1 MTKISIIVFSGT
13 VDKLM
18 PVGVLST
25 AAAALGYEVEVFVT
39 FWGLMA
45 FRKDMADKNMRIS
58 KEFEDMADMMFKIMK
73 ERNMPSW
80 VNMLKQAKEL
90 GDVKIY
96 ACAQTFDMFGMK
108 REELLDIV
116 DEVVGAGEYLE
127 KAKNAD
133 ITLFI

>member
-18 PVGVLST
+18 PVGVLSS
-25 AAAALGYEVEVFVT
+25 AAAALGYEVEIFAT

-45 FRKDMADKNMRIS
+45 FRKDMAEKNMKIS
-58 KEFEDMADMMFKIMK
+58 KEYEEMAEMMFKIMK
-73 ERNMPSW
+73 EKNMPSW
-80 VNMLKQAKEL
+80 VDLIRQAKEI
-90 GDVKIY
+90 GNVKVY

-108 REELLDIV
+108 KEDLIDIV

-127 KAKNAD
+127 RAKEAD

>member
-1 MTKISIIVFSGT
+1 MTKISIILFSGT

-25 AAAALGYEVEVFVT
+25 AAAALGYEVEVFAT
-39 FWGLMA
+39 FWGLMT
-45 FRKDMADKNMRIS
+45 FRKDMAEKNTRVS
-58 KEFEDMADMMFKIMK
+58 KDFEEMADMMMK
-73 ERNMPSW
+73 VMRDKNMPSW
-80 VNMLKQAKEL
+80 IDLLKQAKEL
-90 GDVKIY
+90 GNVKIY

-108 REELLDIV
+108 KEDLLDIV

>member
-1 MTKISIIVFSGT
+1 MTKISIILFSGT

-25 AAAALGYEVEVFVT
+25 AAAALGYEVEVFAT

-45 FRKDMADKNMRIS
+45 LKKDAAEKNMRVS
-58 KEFEDMADMMFKIMK
+58 KDFEEMADAMMKVMREK
-73 ERNMPSW
+73 NMPSW
-80 VNMLKQAKEL
+80 VDLLRQAKKI
-90 GDVKIY
+90 GNVKIY

-108 REELLDIV
+108 KEDLLDIV